1 MQRFGE
7 KLRMLRKRH
16 HMNHVQL
23 AAALGYASSSYISTL
38 ETGKK
43 KPTAELV
50 IKVAHL
56 FNVTTDALMLDEV
69 EPVELEREETIVQR
83 FGEKLRTLRQHHGLT
98 QRGLAHALGYTD
110 AHSYISDFEN
120 GKRKATLE
128 FALRIA
134 QFFNVTTD
142 QLVNDHVELDLSE

>member
-1 MQRFGE
+1 
-7 KLRMLRKRH
+7 MLRKRRN
-16 HMNHVQL
+16 MNHVQL

-50 IKVAHL
+50 IKVAQL

-83 FGEKLRTLRQHHGLT
+83 FGEKLQTLRKRHGMT
-98 QRGLAHALGYTD
+98 LAEFADALGYT
-110 AHSYISDFEN
+110 SPGSMSEIET
-120 GKRKATLE
+120 GKHKPTLE
-128 FALRIA
+128 FAVKVSRV
-134 QFFNVTTD
+134 FNVSMDLLTKD
-142 QLVNDHVELDLSE
+142 ERELEWDEE